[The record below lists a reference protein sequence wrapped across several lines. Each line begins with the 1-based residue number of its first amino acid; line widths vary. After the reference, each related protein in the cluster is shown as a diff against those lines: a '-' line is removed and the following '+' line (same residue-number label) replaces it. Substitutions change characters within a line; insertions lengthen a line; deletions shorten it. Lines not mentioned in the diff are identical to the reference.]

1 MDCADTFNKLP
12 EKLGL
17 PELVQ
22 TQLKLREFTT
32 ASSLYWA
39 LSMGAEETFAAILKD
54 GSVEGKLWRLLK
66 ECEALC
72 ETAGAEMPC
81 AGLALPVAC
90 CWALT

>member
-39 LSMGAEETFAAILKD
+39 LSMGAEENLCSHSQGWVGRRQTVAIAE
-54 GSVEGKLWRLLK
+54 GMRSV
-66 ECEALC
+66 
-72 ETAGAEMPC
+72 
-81 AGLALPVAC
+81 V
-90 CWALT
+90 